1 MCRHASWVQLGTPL
15 KTRPTG
21 TFHLSLEYTDD
32 SINFL
37 LHPNKFPHLRVETK
51 NRVFLFR
58 FFFFLRLC
66 SLWKKQR
73 LSPSSLLS
81 LPCCQNP
88 LRKKK
93 KKNATDSLV
102 FLAAFAFSP
111 LFPPIKK
118 TKISRHWDDAT
129 ECWESVLRSAHL
141 RAPRCFAA
149 SR

>member
-32 SINFL
+32 SFNFL
-37 LHPNKFPHLRVETK
+37 LHPNKFPHLHVETK
-51 NRVFLFR
+51 NRGFLFFV
-58 FFFFLRLC
+58 FFFFVFAPCGRNSVYLPHHFWASHVVKTLFVK
-66 SLWKKQR
+66 KKQ
-73 LSPSSLLS
+73 
-81 LPCCQNP
+81 
-88 LRKKK
+88 KT
-93 KKNATDSLV
+93 TDSLV